1 MVEGIATTPI
11 IKTII
16 PQRKI
21 ISRGYLLKKVNNCYV
36 QYTRKITMVLTVLN
50 WISESILPSFH
61 SFQSMTDDH

>member
-16 PQRKI
+16 QQRKI
-21 ISRGYLLKKVNNCYV
+21 ISHGNLLKKVNNCYV
-36 QYTRKITMVLTVLN
+36 QYTRNITMVLTVLN

-61 SFQSMTDDH
+61 SFQLD